1 VKKGTFFVGQSSQQA
16 LNWRLI
22 LPRTLLKGSLSV
34 ALPQTPDSNPLDYI
48 DEEDFISLDIPLEMA
63 GERLDKALALSL
75 PDYSRNRLKSWVET
89 GAVMVDGKVT
99 KARYL
104 LRGGE
109 SIKVFPQEMPE
120 QFAFTP
126 EDIPLDIVYEDQS
139 LIVIN
144 KQPGLVVHPA
154 AGNWSGTLL
163 NGLLFRY
170 PELKS
175 LPRAGIVH
183 RLDKDTSGLMVVA
196 RTAQAQTSLVR
207 QLQERTVGRRYLA
220 WVWGDTPSQGKVLA
234 TVGRDQRDRLRMATG
249 NAQGKPAATVFR
261 RLAKGSFSESSLAL
275 LECRLETGR
284 THQIRVHLESLGF
297 PLLGDPVYR
306 KKTPG
311 AAKSL
316 PFERQALHAFALS
329 LQHPLSSEWMTW
341 FRLPPPDLMDLLS
354 QVGMSEEDLPKE
366 EALLASIKNDHQS

>member
-1 VKKGTFFVGQSSQQA
+1 M
-16 LNWRLI
+16 
-22 LPRTLLKGSLSV
+22 
-34 ALPQTPDSNPLDYI
+34 ALPQTPDSNPVDYI
-48 DEEDFISLDIPLEMA
+48 DEEDFISLEIPPEMA
-63 GERLDKALALSL
+63 GERLDKVLAGSL
-75 PDYSRNRLKSWVET
+75 PDYSRNRLKTWVEA

-120 QFAFTP
+120 QFAFSP
-126 EDIPLDIVYEDQS
+126 ENIPLEVVYEDDAI
-139 LIVIN
+139 IVIN
-144 KQPGLVVHPA
+144 KPPGLVVHPA

-163 NGLLFRY
+163 NGLLFKY

-207 QLQERTVGRRYLA
+207 QLQDRTVGRRYLA
-220 WVWGDTPSQGKVLA
+220 WVWGEAPSQGKVLA
-234 TVGRDQRDRLRMATG
+234 SVGRDQRDRLKMAAG
-249 NAQGKPAATVFR
+249 SPQGKPAATLFR
-261 RLAKGSFSESSLAL
+261 RLAKSTFLESPLAL

-311 AAKSL
+311 VAKSL

-329 LQHPLSSEWMTW
+329 LQHPVTQELVSW
-341 FRLPPPDLMDLLS
+341 FRLPPLDLMQLLP
-354 QVGMSEEDLPKE
+354 QMGMSEADLPQ
-366 EALLASIKNDHQS
+366 EATVLASIHNERTHD

>member
-1 VKKGTFFVGQSSQQA
+1 
-16 LNWRLI
+16 
-22 LPRTLLKGSLSV
+22 V
-34 ALPQTPDSNPLDYI
+34 ALLQTPDSNPIDYI
-48 DEEDFISLDIPLEMA
+48 DEEDFISLEISPDMA
-63 GERLDKALALSL
+63 GERLDKALATYL
-75 PDYSRNRLKSWVET
+75 PDYSRNRLKAWVEA
-89 GAVMVDGKVT
+89 GAVTVDGRVT

-104 LRGGE
+104 LHGGE
-109 SIKVFPQEMPE
+109 SVKVFPQEMPE
-120 QFAFTP
+120 QFAFAP
-126 EDIPLDIVYEDQS
+126 EDISLDVVYEDPS

-144 KQPGLVVHPA
+144 KPPGLVVHPA
-154 AGNWSGTLL
+154 AGNWTGTLL
-163 NGLLFRY
+163 NGLLFRF

-196 RTAQAQTSLVR
+196 RTSQAQTSLVK

-220 WVWGDTPSQGKVLA
+220 WVWGDAPSQGKVLA
-234 TVGRDQRDRLRMATG
+234 TVGRDQRDRLKMAAG
-249 NAQGKPAATVFR
+249 SPQGKPAATLFR
-261 RLAKGSFSESSLAL
+261 RLAKGSFNESTLAL

-316 PFERQALHAFALS
+316 GLGRQALHAFALS
-329 LQHPLSSEWMTW
+329 LEHPVSHEVLTW
-341 FRLPPPDLMDLLS
+341 FKLPPEDLIKMIPEL
-354 QVGMSEEDLPKE
+354 GMTADDLPKE
-366 EALLASIKNDHQS
+366 EALLASIKNDRA

>member
-1 VKKGTFFVGQSSQQA
+1 M
-16 LNWRLI
+16 
-22 LPRTLLKGSLSV
+22 
-34 ALPQTPDSNPLDYI
+34 
-48 DEEDFISLDIPLEMA
+48 EMA
-63 GERLDKALALSL
+63 GERLDKVLAGSL
-75 PDYSRNRLKSWVET
+75 PDYSRNRLKTWVEA

-120 QFAFTP
+120 QFAFSP
-126 EDIPLDIVYEDQS
+126 EDIPLDVVYEDDAM
-139 LIVIN
+139 IVIN
-144 KQPGLVVHPA
+144 KPAGLVVHPA

-207 QLQERTVGRRYLA
+207 QLQDRTVGRRYLS
-220 WVWGDTPSQGKVLA
+220 WVWGEAPSQGKVLA
-234 TVGRDQRDRLRMATG
+234 SVGRDQRDRLKMAAG
-249 NAQGKPAATVFR
+249 SPQGKPAATLFR
-261 RLAKGSFSESSLAL
+261 RLAKGAFNESPVAL

-311 AAKSL
+311 VAQSL

-329 LQHPLSSEWMTW
+329 LQHPVTNELSSW
-341 FRLPPPDLMDLLS
+341 FRLPPADLMVLLT
-354 QVGMSEEDLPKE
+354 QVGMTEADLPQE
-366 EALLASIKNDHQS
+366 SVVLASIQNERSHD

>member
-1 VKKGTFFVGQSSQQA
+1 M
-16 LNWRLI
+16 
-22 LPRTLLKGSLSV
+22 
-34 ALPQTPDSNPLDYI
+34 ALPQTPDSNPIDYI
-48 DEEDFISLDIPLEMA
+48 DEEDFISLEIPPEMA
-63 GERLDKALALSL
+63 GERLDKVLAGSL
-75 PDYSRNRLKSWVET
+75 PDYSRNRLKTWVEA

-120 QFAFTP
+120 QFAFIP
-126 EDIPLDIVYEDQS
+126 ENIPLEVVYEDDAI
-139 LIVIN
+139 IVIN
-144 KQPGLVVHPA
+144 KPPGLVVHPA

-163 NGLLFRY
+163 NGLLFKY

-207 QLQERTVGRRYLA
+207 QLQDRTVGRRYLA
-220 WVWGDTPSQGKVLA
+220 WVWGGAPSQGKVLA
-234 TVGRDQRDRLRMATG
+234 SVGRDQRDRLKMAAG
-249 NAQGKPAATVFR
+249 SPQGKPAATLFR
-261 RLAKGSFSESSLAL
+261 RLAKSTFLESPLAL

-311 AAKSL
+311 VAKSL

-329 LQHPLSSEWMTW
+329 LQHPVTQELVSW
-341 FRLPPPDLMDLLS
+341 FRLPPLDLMQLLP
-354 QVGMSEEDLPKE
+354 QVGMSEADLPQ
-366 EALLASIKNDHQS
+366 EATVLASIHNERTHD

>member
-1 VKKGTFFVGQSSQQA
+1 M
-16 LNWRLI
+16 
-22 LPRTLLKGSLSV
+22 
-34 ALPQTPDSNPLDYI
+34 ALPQTPDSNPIDYI
-48 DEEDFISLDIPLEMA
+48 DEEDFISLEIPMEMA
-63 GERLDKALALSL
+63 GERLDKALAGSL
-75 PDYSRNRLKSWVET
+75 PDYSRNRLKTWVEA

-99 KARYL
+99 KARFL

-120 QFAFTP
+120 QFAFSP
-126 EDIPLDIVYEDQS
+126 EDIPLEVVYEDDS
-139 LIVIN
+139 LIVVN
-144 KQPGLVVHPA
+144 KPPGLVVHPA

-163 NGLLFRY
+163 NGLLYRY

-196 RTAQAQTSLVR
+196 RTAQAQTALVR
-207 QLQERTVGRRYLA
+207 QLQDRTVGRRYLA
-220 WVWGDTPSQGKVLA
+220 VVWGAAPSQGKVLA
-234 TVGRDQRDRLRMATG
+234 TVGRDQRDRLKMAAG
-249 NAQGKPAATVFR
+249 SPQGKPAATLFR
-261 RLAKGSFSESSLAL
+261 RLAKGAFQEAAVAL

-311 AAKSL
+311 PAKSL
-316 PFERQALHAFALS
+316 PFARQALHAFALS
-329 LQHPLSSEWMTW
+329 LQHPVTEEIINW
-341 FRLPPPDLMDLLS
+341 FRLPPADLLELLP
-354 QVGMSEEDLPKE
+354 QLGMPESVLPQ
-366 EALLASIKNDHQS
+366 EATVLASIHNERTHD

>member
-1 VKKGTFFVGQSSQQA
+1 
-16 LNWRLI
+16 
-22 LPRTLLKGSLSV
+22 V
-34 ALPQTPDSNPLDYI
+34 ALPQTPDSNPIDYI
-48 DEEDFISLDIPLEMA
+48 DEEDFISLEIPPEMA
-63 GERLDKALALSL
+63 GERLDKVLAGSL
-75 PDYSRNRLKSWVET
+75 PDYSRNRLKTWVEA

-120 QFAFTP
+120 QFAFSP
-126 EDIPLDIVYEDQS
+126 ENIPLDVVYEDDAI
-139 LIVIN
+139 IVIN
-144 KQPGLVVHPA
+144 KPPGLVVHPA

-163 NGLLFRY
+163 NGLLFKY

-207 QLQERTVGRRYLA
+207 QLQDRTVGRRYLA
-220 WVWGDTPSQGKVLA
+220 WVWGGAPSQGKVLA
-234 TVGRDQRDRLRMATG
+234 SVGRDQRDRLKMAAG
-249 NAQGKPAATVFR
+249 SPQGKPAATLFR
-261 RLAKGSFSESSLAL
+261 RLAKSTFLESPLAL

-311 AAKSL
+311 VAKSL
-316 PFERQALHAFALS
+316 SFERQALHAFALS
-329 LQHPLSSEWMTW
+329 LQHPVTQELVSW
-341 FRLPPPDLMDLLS
+341 FRLPPLDLMQLLP
-354 QVGMSEEDLPKE
+354 QVGMSEADLPQ
-366 EALLASIKNDHQS
+366 EATVLASIHNERTHD

>member
-1 VKKGTFFVGQSSQQA
+1 M
-16 LNWRLI
+16 
-22 LPRTLLKGSLSV
+22 
-34 ALPQTPDSNPLDYI
+34 
-48 DEEDFISLDIPLEMA
+48 EMA
-63 GERLDKALALSL
+63 GERLDKVLAGSL
-75 PDYSRNRLKSWVET
+75 PDYSRNRLKTWVEA

-109 SIKVFPQEMPE
+109 NIKVFPQEMPE
-120 QFAFTP
+120 QFAFSP
-126 EDIPLDIVYEDQS
+126 EDIPLDVVYEDEAI
-139 LIVIN
+139 IVIN
-144 KQPGLVVHPA
+144 KPAGLVVHPA

-163 NGLLFRY
+163 NGLLFKY

-207 QLQERTVGRRYLA
+207 QLQDRTVGRRYLS
-220 WVWGDTPSQGKVLA
+220 WVWGEAPSQGKVLA
-234 TVGRDQRDRLRMATG
+234 SVGRDQRDRLKMAAGTP
-249 NAQGKPAATVFR
+249 QGKPAATLFR
-261 RLAKGSFSESSLAL
+261 RLAKGVFNESPVAL

-311 AAKSL
+311 VAKSL

-329 LQHPLSSEWMTW
+329 LQHPVTNELNSW
-341 FRLPPPDLMDLLS
+341 FRLPPADLMGLLT
-354 QVGMSEEDLPKE
+354 QVGMTEANLPQE
-366 EALLASIKNDHQS
+366 SVFLASIQNERSHD

>member
-1 VKKGTFFVGQSSQQA
+1 
-16 LNWRLI
+16 
-22 LPRTLLKGSLSV
+22 V
-34 ALPQTPDSNPLDYI
+34 ALPQTPDSNPIDYI
-48 DEEDFISLDIPLEMA
+48 DEEDFISLEIPMEMA
-63 GERLDKALALSL
+63 GERLDKVLAGSL
-75 PDYSRNRLKSWVET
+75 PDYSRNRLKSWVEA

-120 QFAFTP
+120 QYAFSP
-126 EDIPLDIVYEDQS
+126 ESIPLDVVYEDDS
-139 LIVIN
+139 IIVIN
-144 KQPGLVVHPA
+144 KPPGLVVHPA

-163 NGLLFRY
+163 NGLLFHY
-170 PELKS
+170 PELKL

-196 RTAQAQTSLVR
+196 RTALAQTALVR
-207 QLQERTVGRRYLA
+207 QLQERTMGRRYLA
-220 WVWGDTPSQGKVLA
+220 WVWGEAPSQGKVLA
-234 TVGRDQRDRLRMATG
+234 SVGRDQRDRLKMTAG
-249 NAQGKPAATVFR
+249 SPQGKPAATLFR
-261 RLAKGSFSESSLAL
+261 RLVKGSFMNSPVAL

-311 AAKSL
+311 VAKQL
-316 PFERQALHAFALS
+316 PFERQALHAFALT
-329 LQHPLSSEWMTW
+329 LWHPKSSELMTW
-341 FRLPPPDLMDLLS
+341 FRLPPQDLINLMTQVNIDL
-354 QVGMSEEDLPKE
+354 EHLPQE
-366 EALLASIKNDHQS
+366 QALLHSIQNERLP

>member
-1 VKKGTFFVGQSSQQA
+1 M
-16 LNWRLI
+16 
-22 LPRTLLKGSLSV
+22 

-48 DEEDFISLDIPLEMA
+48 DEEDFISL
-63 GERLDKALALSL
+63 
-75 PDYSRNRLKSWVET
+75 
-89 GAVMVDGKVT
+89 
-99 KARYL
+99 
-104 LRGGE
+104 
-109 SIKVFPQEMPE
+109 
-120 QFAFTP
+120 
-126 EDIPLDIVYEDQS
+126 DIPLDIVYEDQS

-196 RTAQAQTSLVR
+196 RTAQAQTALVR

-234 TVGRDQRDRLRMATG
+234 SVGRDQRDRLRMATG
-249 NAQGKPAATVFR
+249 NAQGKPAATLFR
-261 RLAKGSFSESSLAL
+261 RLAKGSFSESPLAL

-311 AAKSL
+311 AAKTL
-316 PFERQALHAFALS
+316 PFERQALHAYALS
-329 LQHPLSSEWMTW
+329 LQHPLSQEWITW
-341 FRLPPPDLMDLLS
+341 FRLPPSDLMELLPL
-354 QVGMSEEDLPKE
+354 VGMSEAALPKE

>member
-1 VKKGTFFVGQSSQQA
+1 M
-16 LNWRLI
+16 
-22 LPRTLLKGSLSV
+22 
-34 ALPQTPDSNPLDYI
+34 ALPQTPDSNPVDYI
-48 DEEDFISLDIPLEMA
+48 DEEDFISLEIPPEMA
-63 GERLDKALALSL
+63 GERLDKVLAGSL
-75 PDYSRNRLKSWVET
+75 PDYSRNRLKTWVEA

-120 QFAFTP
+120 QFAFSP
-126 EDIPLDIVYEDQS
+126 ENIPLEVVYEDDAI
-139 LIVIN
+139 IVIN
-144 KQPGLVVHPA
+144 KPPGLVVHPA

-163 NGLLFRY
+163 NGLLFKY

-207 QLQERTVGRRYLA
+207 QLQDRTVGRRYLA
-220 WVWGDTPSQGKVLA
+220 WVWGEAPSQGKVLA
-234 TVGRDQRDRLRMATG
+234 SVGRDQRDRLKMAAG
-249 NAQGKPAATVFR
+249 SPQGKPAATLFR
-261 RLAKGSFSESSLAL
+261 RLAKSTFLESPLAL

-311 AAKSL
+311 VAKSL

-329 LQHPLSSEWMTW
+329 LQHPVTQELVSW
-341 FRLPPPDLMDLLS
+341 FRLPPLDLMQLLP
-354 QVGMSEEDLPKE
+354 QVGMSEADLPQ
-366 EALLASIKNDHQS
+366 EATVLASIHNERTHD

>member
-1 VKKGTFFVGQSSQQA
+1 M
-16 LNWRLI
+16 
-22 LPRTLLKGSLSV
+22 
-34 ALPQTPDSNPLDYI
+34 ALPQTPDSNPIDYI
-48 DEEDFISLDIPLEMA
+48 DEEDFISLEIPMEMA
-63 GERLDKALALSL
+63 GERLDKVLAGSL
-75 PDYSRNRLKSWVET
+75 PDYSRNRLKTWVEA

-109 SIKVFPQEMPE
+109 SIRVFPQEMPE
-120 QFAFTP
+120 QFAFSP
-126 EDIPLDIVYEDQS
+126 EDIPLDVVYEDDAM
-139 LIVIN
+139 IVIN
-144 KQPGLVVHPA
+144 KPAGLVVHPA

-207 QLQERTVGRRYLA
+207 QLQDRTVGRRYLS
-220 WVWGDTPSQGKVLA
+220 WVWGEAPSQGKVLA
-234 TVGRDQRDRLRMATG
+234 SVGRDQRDRLKMAAG
-249 NAQGKPAATVFR
+249 SPQGKPAATLFR
-261 RLAKGSFSESSLAL
+261 RLAKGTFNESPVAL

-311 AAKSL
+311 VAKSL
-316 PFERQALHAFALS
+316 SFERQALHAFALN
-329 LQHPLSSEWMTW
+329 LQHPVTNELSSW
-341 FRLPPPDLMDLLS
+341 FRLPPADLMVLLT
-354 QVGMSEEDLPKE
+354 QVGMTEADLPQE
-366 EALLASIKNDHQS
+366 SVVLGSIQNERSHD

>member
-1 VKKGTFFVGQSSQQA
+1 M
-16 LNWRLI
+16 
-22 LPRTLLKGSLSV
+22 
-34 ALPQTPDSNPLDYI
+34 ALPQTPNSNPVDYI
-48 DEEDFISLDIPLEMA
+48 DEEDFISLEIPLEMA
-63 GERLDKALALSL
+63 GERLDKVLAGSL
-75 PDYSRNRLKSWVET
+75 PDYSRNRLKSWVEA

-120 QFAFTP
+120 QFAFSP
-126 EDIPLDIVYEDQS
+126 ENIPLDVVYEDES
-139 LIVIN
+139 IIVIN
-144 KQPGLVVHPA
+144 KPPGLVVHPA
-154 AGNWSGTLL
+154 AGNWTGTLL

-170 PELKS
+170 PELKT

-196 RTAQAQTSLVR
+196 RTALAQTSLVR

-220 WVWGDTPSQGKVLA
+220 WVWGDAPSQGKVLA
-234 TVGRDQRDRLRMATG
+234 SVGRDQRDRLRMAAG
-249 NAQGKPAATVFR
+249 SAQGKPAATLYR
-261 RLAKGSFSESSLAL
+261 RLAKGLFQEQPVAL

-311 AAKSL
+311 AAKLL

-329 LQHPLSSEWMTW
+329 LQHPVSLEWMTW
-341 FRLPPPDLMDLLS
+341 FRMPPQDLMDLLP
-354 QVGMSEEDLPKE
+354 QVTMSTDDLPKE
-366 EALLASIKNDHQS
+366 EALLASLQNEHKA

>member
-1 VKKGTFFVGQSSQQA
+1 M
-16 LNWRLI
+16 
-22 LPRTLLKGSLSV
+22 
-34 ALPQTPDSNPLDYI
+34 
-48 DEEDFISLDIPLEMA
+48 EMA
-63 GERLDKALALSL
+63 GERLDKVLAGSL
-75 PDYSRNRLKSWVET
+75 PDYSRNRLKTWVEA

-120 QFAFTP
+120 QFAFSP
-126 EDIPLDIVYEDQS
+126 EDIPLDVVYEDDAM
-139 LIVIN
+139 IVIN
-144 KQPGLVVHPA
+144 KPAGLVVHPA

-207 QLQERTVGRRYLA
+207 QLQDRTVGRRYLS
-220 WVWGDTPSQGKVLA
+220 WVWGEAPSQGKVLA
-234 TVGRDQRDRLRMATG
+234 SVGRDQRDRLKMAAG
-249 NAQGKPAATVFR
+249 SPQGKPAATLFR
-261 RLAKGSFSESSLAL
+261 RLAKGAFNESPVAL

-311 AAKSL
+311 VAKSL

-329 LQHPLSSEWMTW
+329 LQHPVTNELNSW
-341 FRLPPPDLMDLLS
+341 FRLPPADLMGLLT
-354 QVGMSEEDLPKE
+354 QVGMTEANLPQE
-366 EALLASIKNDHQS
+366 SVVLASIQNERSHD

>member
-1 VKKGTFFVGQSSQQA
+1 M
-16 LNWRLI
+16 
-22 LPRTLLKGSLSV
+22 
-34 ALPQTPDSNPLDYI
+34 ALPQTPDSNPVDYI
-48 DEEDFISLDIPLEMA
+48 DEEDFISLEIPPEMA
-63 GERLDKALALSL
+63 GERLDKVLAGSL
-75 PDYSRNRLKSWVET
+75 PDYSRNRLKTWVEA

-120 QFAFTP
+120 QFAFSP
-126 EDIPLDIVYEDQS
+126 ENIPLDVVYEDDAI
-139 LIVIN
+139 IVIN
-144 KQPGLVVHPA
+144 KPPGLVVHPA

-163 NGLLFRY
+163 NGLLFKY

-196 RTAQAQTSLVR
+196 RSAQAQTSLVR
-207 QLQERTVGRRYLA
+207 QLQDRTVGRRYLA
-220 WVWGDTPSQGKVLA
+220 WVWGGAPSQGKVLA
-234 TVGRDQRDRLRMATG
+234 SVGRDQRDRLKMAAG
-249 NAQGKPAATVFR
+249 SPQGKPAATLFR
-261 RLAKGSFSESSLAL
+261 RLAKSTFLESPLAL

-311 AAKSL
+311 VAKSL
-316 PFERQALHAFALS
+316 SFERQALHAFALS
-329 LQHPLSSEWMTW
+329 LQHPVTQELVSW
-341 FRLPPPDLMDLLS
+341 FRLPPLDLMQLLP
-354 QVGMSEEDLPKE
+354 QVGMSEADLPQ
-366 EALLASIKNDHQS
+366 EATVLASIHNERTHD

>member
-1 VKKGTFFVGQSSQQA
+1 M
-16 LNWRLI
+16 
-22 LPRTLLKGSLSV
+22 
-34 ALPQTPDSNPLDYI
+34 ALPQTPDSNPVDYI
-48 DEEDFISLDIPLEMA
+48 DDEDFISLEIPPEMA
-63 GERLDKALALSL
+63 GERLDKVLAGSL
-75 PDYSRNRLKSWVET
+75 PDYSRNRLKAWVEA

-120 QFAFTP
+120 QFAFSP
-126 EDIPLDIVYEDQS
+126 ENIPLDVVYEDDS
-139 LIVIN
+139 IIVIN
-144 KQPGLVVHPA
+144 KPPGLVVHPA

-163 NGLLFRY
+163 NGLLHRF

-220 WVWGDTPSQGKVLA
+220 WVWGDAPSQGKVLA
-234 TVGRDQRDRLRMATG
+234 SVGRDQRDRLKMAAG
-249 NAQGKPAATVFR
+249 SPQGKPAATLFR
-261 RLAKGSFSESSLAL
+261 RLAKGNVENSPVAL

-297 PLLGDPVYR
+297 PLVGDPVYR
-306 KKTPG
+306 KKAPG
-311 AAKSL
+311 VAKSL
-316 PFERQALHAFALS
+316 AFDRQALHAFALS
-329 LQHPLSSEWMTW
+329 LQHPVTQELQTW
-341 FRLPPPDLMDLLS
+341 FRLPPNDLIELLPH
-354 QVGMSEEDLPKE
+354 VGMSIDDLPIE
-366 EALLASIKNDHQS
+366 QVVLASINNEVRE

>member
-1 VKKGTFFVGQSSQQA
+1 M
-16 LNWRLI
+16 
-22 LPRTLLKGSLSV
+22 
-34 ALPQTPDSNPLDYI
+34 
-48 DEEDFISLDIPLEMA
+48 EMA
-63 GERLDKALALSL
+63 GERLDKVLAGSL
-75 PDYSRNRLKSWVET
+75 PDYSRNRLKTWVEA

-109 SIKVFPQEMPE
+109 SIRVFPQEMPE
-120 QFAFTP
+120 QFAFSP
-126 EDIPLDIVYEDQS
+126 EDIPLDVVYEDDAM
-139 LIVIN
+139 IVIN
-144 KQPGLVVHPA
+144 KPAGLVVHPA

-207 QLQERTVGRRYLA
+207 QLQDRTVGRRYLS
-220 WVWGDTPSQGKVLA
+220 WVWGEAPSQGKVLA
-234 TVGRDQRDRLRMATG
+234 SVGRDQRDRLKMAAG
-249 NAQGKPAATVFR
+249 SPQGKPAATLFR
-261 RLAKGSFSESSLAL
+261 RLAKGAFNESPVAL

-311 AAKSL
+311 VAQSL

-329 LQHPLSSEWMTW
+329 LQHPVTNELSSW
-341 FRLPPPDLMDLLS
+341 FRLPPADLMVLLT
-354 QVGMSEEDLPKE
+354 QVGMTEADLPQE
-366 EALLASIKNDHQS
+366 SVVLASILNERSHD

>member
-1 VKKGTFFVGQSSQQA
+1 M
-16 LNWRLI
+16 
-22 LPRTLLKGSLSV
+22 
-34 ALPQTPDSNPLDYI
+34 ALPQTPDSNPSDYI

-63 GERLDKALALSL
+63 GERLDKVLAGSL
-75 PDYSRNRLKSWVET
+75 PDYSRNRLKAWVEA

-120 QFAFTP
+120 QFAFSP
-126 EDIPLDIVYEDQS
+126 EDIKIDIVYEDES
-139 LIVIN
+139 LIVVN

-163 NGLLFRY
+163 NGLLFHY

-196 RTAQAQTSLVR
+196 RTPQAQTSLVR
-207 QLQERTVGRRYLA
+207 QLQDRTVGRRYLA

-234 TVGRDQRDRLRMATG
+234 SVGRDQRDRLRMAAG
-249 NAQGKPAATVFR
+249 SVLGKPAATLFR
-261 RLAKGSFSESSLAL
+261 RLAKGAFNESMVAL

-306 KKTPG
+306 KRTPG
-311 AAKSL
+311 VAKLL
-316 PFERQALHAFALS
+316 PFERQALHAYALS
-329 LQHPLSSEWMTW
+329 LQHPLSNQWLTW
-341 FRLPPPDLMDLLS
+341 FRLPPSDLMDLLPL
-354 QVGMSEEDLPKE
+354 VAMSAEVLPKE
-366 EALLASIKNDHQS
+366 EALLASINNDHQP

>member
-1 VKKGTFFVGQSSQQA
+1 
-16 LNWRLI
+16 
-22 LPRTLLKGSLSV
+22 V
-34 ALPQTPDSNPLDYI
+34 ALPQTPNSNPIDYI
-48 DEEDFISLDIPLEMA
+48 DEEDFLSLEIPLEMA
-63 GERLDKALALSL
+63 GERLDKVLAGSL
-75 PDYSRNRLKSWVET
+75 PDYSRNRLKSWVEA

-120 QFAFTP
+120 QFAFSP
-126 EDIPLDIVYEDQS
+126 ENIALDVVYEDES
-139 LIVIN
+139 IIVIN
-144 KQPGLVVHPA
+144 KPAGLVVHPA
-154 AGNWSGTLL
+154 AGNWTGTLL
-163 NGLLFRY
+163 NGLLFHY
-170 PELKS
+170 PELKT

-196 RTAQAQTSLVR
+196 RTALAQTALVR

-220 WVWGDTPSQGKVLA
+220 WVWGDAPSQGKVLA
-234 TVGRDQRDRLRMATG
+234 SVGRDQRDRLRMAAG
-249 NAQGKPAATVFR
+249 SAQGKPAATLFR
-261 RLAKGSFSESSLAL
+261 RLAKGLFQDHPVAL

-311 AAKSL
+311 AAKFL

-329 LQHPLSSEWMTW
+329 LQHPVSLDWMTW
-341 FRLPPPDLMDLLS
+341 FRLPPQDLMNLLEP
-354 QVGMSEEDLPKE
+354 VGMSTEDLPKE
-366 EALLASIKNDHQS
+366 EALLASLQNEHKV

>member
-1 VKKGTFFVGQSSQQA
+1 
-16 LNWRLI
+16 
-22 LPRTLLKGSLSV
+22 V
-34 ALPQTPDSNPLDYI
+34 ALPQTPNSNPIDYI
-48 DEEDFISLDIPLEMA
+48 DEEDFLSLEIPLEMA
-63 GERLDKALALSL
+63 GERLDKVLAGSL
-75 PDYSRNRLKSWVET
+75 QDYSRNRLKSWVEA

-120 QFAFTP
+120 QFAFSP
-126 EDIPLDIVYEDQS
+126 ENIALDVVYEDES
-139 LIVIN
+139 IIVIN
-144 KQPGLVVHPA
+144 KPAGLVVHPA
-154 AGNWSGTLL
+154 AGNWTGTLL
-163 NGLLFRY
+163 NGLLFHY
-170 PELKS
+170 PELKT

-196 RTAQAQTSLVR
+196 RTALAQTALVR

-220 WVWGDTPSQGKVLA
+220 WVWGDAPSQGKVLA
-234 TVGRDQRDRLRMATG
+234 SVGRDQRDRLRMAAG
-249 NAQGKPAATVFR
+249 SAQGKPAATLFR
-261 RLAKGSFSESSLAL
+261 RLAKGLFQDHPVAL

-311 AAKSL
+311 AAKFL

-329 LQHPLSSEWMTW
+329 LQHPVSLDWMTW
-341 FRLPPPDLMDLLS
+341 FRLPPQDLMNLLEP
-354 QVGMSEEDLPKE
+354 VGMSTEDLPKE
-366 EALLASIKNDHQS
+366 EALLASLQNEHKV